1 MWGGMTLG
9 ARMSKAISLIAGS
22 SLDSPALKFVG
33 EAFDSVWRKVAGHF
47 QRPSGKKAARLFLAS
62 ANLAV
67 ATNQNPDRGVL
78 KQTGLPAM
86 PLQNNIP
93 SHRHKPPPNI
103 P

>member
-47 QRPSGKKAARLFLAS
+47 QRPSQREAGRLFFGS
-62 ANLAV
+62 GIFAV
-67 ATNQNPDRGVL
+67 ATHQTRGGRLL
-78 KQTGLPAM
+78 KQACLPAM
-86 PLQNNIP
+86 RLEYNLP
-93 SHRHKPPPNI
+93 SDGKNAHPK
-103 P
+103 